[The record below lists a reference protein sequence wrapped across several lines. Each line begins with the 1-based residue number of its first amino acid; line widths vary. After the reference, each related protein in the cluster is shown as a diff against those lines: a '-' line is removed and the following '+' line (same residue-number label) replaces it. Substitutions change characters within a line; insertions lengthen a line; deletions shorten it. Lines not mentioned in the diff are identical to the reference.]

1 MQIGTRFRCYPTPAQ
16 EQTLLQW
23 IGCQRFVY
31 NAKVG
36 EDLYFRCF
44 ARKALSHTGEFAPI
58 DQQYSQFKTEQTPWL
73 SEVPSVVLRNGAVLW
88 KQAYSRYFSKLGG
101 RPVIHNR
108 NGKQSVWL
116 TSELFKFVPVIDP
129 ETGEIT
135 GHKLHLGI
143 KKFAVGELSFVA
155 HKEYKLPASLHV
167 SIHAGQWH
175 LSFNADDHLP
185 EPSDKE
191 IMDYL
196 RQCDESE
203 LLAFTAGLDRGVSIP
218 VAVSDGQTFD
228 FSPVQKSRL
237 AQNTATKKRWQRR
250 QARRVKG
257 SKRWIKAKRRVARYS
272 RYGAEVRRDVAHKTS
287 HALANNPQHKLFVFE
302 ALKVKNM
309 TASAKGTLEAPG
321 KNVRQKAGLN
331 RSILASTWGQ
341 TKTYLQYKAR
351 RQGKL
356 CLDVPA
362 HYSSQECA
370 ACGHIHQD
378 NRLSQ
383 AEFVCQCCGN
393 SDNADRN
400 ASQVIAKRGVKLL
413 LSGKPNRKEKKTCR
427 ITNSKKIGAESS
439 ESAGG
444 IPLTLGETAV
454 SRGVGNTSALGSENR
469 ETPATTPLLGV

>member
-36 EDLYFRCF
+36 EDRYFRCF
-44 ARKALSHTGEFAPI
+44 ARKSLSHAGEFAPI
-58 DQQYSQFKTEQTPWL
+58 DQQYSQFKTENTPWL
-73 SEVPSVVLRNGAVLW
+73 SEVPSGVLRNGAVLW
-88 KQAYSRYFSKLGG
+88 KQAYSRFFSKLGG
-101 RPVIHNR
+101 RPVIHTR
-108 NGKQSVWL
+108 HGKQSVWL
-116 TSELFKFVPVIDP
+116 TSELFQFIPVIDT

-175 LSFNADDHLP
+175 VSFNADDPLP
-185 EPSDKE
+185 EPSNQE
-191 IMDYL
+191 ITDYL
-196 RQCDESE
+196 RQFEESE
-203 LLAFTAGLDRGVSIP
+203 LLAVTVGLDRGVAIP
-218 VAVSDGQTFD
+218 VAASDGQTFD

-237 AQNTATKKRWQRR
+237 AQNTLTKKRWQRR

-341 TKTYLQYKAR
+341 TRTYLYYKAR

-370 ACGHIHQD
+370 ACGHVHKD

-400 ASQVIAKRGVKLL
+400 ASQVIAQRGVKRL
-413 LSGKPNRKEKKTCR
+413 LSGQTHRKEKKTCR
-427 ITNSKKIGAESS
+427 ITKSKKIGAERS
-439 ESAGG
+439 ESVVE

-454 SRGVGNTSALGSENR
+454 SRGSGNTSARWSENR
-469 ETPATTPLLGV
+469 ETPTYSPKG